1 MNFFKHIPTHM
12 DFEGQRKAE
21 RIFQAVILVHA
32 VIGFAAGYAVQQ
44 FSWTVYTIIFGFIL
58 SCAIVL
64 PPWPYFRQHPLPWLK
79 VSAADSTQ
87 SPSSSSATGKSGAQP
102 KKKK

>member
-1 MNFFKHIPTHM
+1 MDFFKSIPTHM

-21 RIFQAVILVHA
+21 RIFQVIILAFAIV
-32 VIGFAAGYAVQQ
+32 GFVAGYAVQQ
-44 FSWTVYTIIFGFIL
+44 FSWTVYAIILGFLL

-64 PPWPYFRQHPLPWLK
+64 PPWPCFRRNPLPWQK
-79 VSAADSTQ
+79 VYGGD
-87 SPSSSSATGKSGAQP
+87 SATVSGAGAKGGN